1 MTRIFGNMTPWE
13 LLWELW
19 VIRDSLRHPFVV
31 QDDSLIT
38 YFRYPRRHRSFVRC
52 SDHQISR
59 ICRWFLPDGK
69 FHRHDSRTSWCIGVH
84 WIFER
89 PRFFNSLILR
99 RLQVPCSWKP
109 GVGKLLGKLYCCI
122 PNIILTLIGTRL
134 TFSVKLAW
142 LEPMKSFPVVC
153 GRTTLETRVDEYCYD
168 FIMSRCDAR
177 WRNHVPI
184 HHAHSSQRNRKRAW

>member
-59 ICRWFLPDGK
+59 ICRWFLSDGK

-109 GVGKLLGKLYCCI
+109 GVGKLYCCI

-153 GRTTLETRVDEYCYD
+153 GQTTLEIIETR
-168 FIMSRCDAR
+168 
-177 WRNHVPI
+177 RNFDI
-184 HHAHSSQRNRKRAW
+184 RN